1 MAKTTLGVDHAP
13 SGFPWVVVTEAV
25 ASEVAVEASVAVA
38 SEAEALAEAGSIS
51 LEFRVQS
58 LEKNM
63 SEPII
68 EIKNAAIFQR
78 ENLVLSNVNLTLHR
92 GEFIYLIGRTG
103 SGKSSLLKTLYGEL
117 PARDGIVRVAG
128 YDLTQLKRKDI
139 PYLRRKIGI
148 VFQDF
153 QLLFDRSVEKNLEF
167 VLGATGWT
175 EKAEI
180 SRRIDEVLAK
190 VGLSDKRKSM
200 PHQMSG
206 GEQQGVAIARALL
219 NEPDVILADEP
230 TGNLDPD
237 TTLEVMKLLRNI
249 SENGTAVLMAT
260 HNYTLMQKYP
270 SRIAN
275 CKNGTVI
282 CSEME

>member
-1 MAKTTLGVDHAP
+1 MATLIKYTGVEVRQEEQTVLHDVNFEI
-13 SGFPWVVVTEAV
+13 GEGEWVY
-25 ASEVAVEASVAVA
+25 
-38 SEAEALAEAGSIS
+38 LLG
-51 LEFRVQS
+51 RV
-58 LEKNM
+58 
-63 SEPII
+63 
-68 EIKNAAIFQR
+68 
-78 ENLVLSNVNLTLHR
+78 
-92 GEFIYLIGRTG
+92 G
-103 SGKSSLLKTLYGEL
+103 SGKSSLLKTFYGEL
-117 PARDGIVRVAG
+117 PIAAG
-128 YDLTQLKRKDI
+128 QAQLLEYDLTKLKRKQV
-139 PYLRRKIGI
+139 PYLRRKVGI

-153 QLLFDRSVEKNLEF
+153 QLLSDRTVEKNLSF

-175 EKAEI
+175 DSVEI
-180 SRRIDEVLAK
+180 SKRIDEVLAM
-190 VGLSDKRKSM
+190 VGLADKRYNM

-219 NEPDVILADEP
+219 NAPDVILADEP

-249 SENGTAVLMAT
+249 SERGTAVLMAT

-275 CKNGTVI
+275 CKNGTVV

>member
-1 MAKTTLGVDHAP
+1 MA
-13 SGFPWVVVTEAV
+13 
-25 ASEVAVEASVAVA
+25 
-38 SEAEALAEAGSIS
+38 
-51 LEFRVQS
+51 
-58 LEKNM
+58 
-63 SEPII
+63 EPII
-68 EIKNAAIFQR
+68 EIRNASIFQQ
-78 ENLVLSNVNLTLHR
+78 ENLVLSNVNLTLNK

-128 YDLTQLKRKDI
+128 YDLTQLRKKDI

-153 QLLFDRSVEKNLEF
+153 QLLFDRTVEKNLEF
-167 VLGATGWT
+167 VLGATGWK
-175 EKAEI
+175 EPNEI
-180 SRRIDEVLAK
+180 SKRIDEVLTK
-190 VGLSDKRKSM
+190 VGLADKRKSM
-200 PHQMSG
+200 PHQLSG
-206 GEQQGVAIARALL
+206 GEQQGIAIARALL
-219 NEPDVILADEP
+219 NDPDVIIADEP

-237 TTLEVMKLLRNI
+237 TTLEVMKLLRRI

-275 CKNGTVI
+275 CNNGTVI

>member
-1 MAKTTLGVDHAP
+1 
-13 SGFPWVVVTEAV
+13 
-25 ASEVAVEASVAVA
+25 
-38 SEAEALAEAGSIS
+38 
-51 LEFRVQS
+51 
-58 LEKNM
+58 M
-63 SEPII
+63 SDPII
-68 EIKNAAIFQR
+68 ELKNASIFQR
-78 ENLVLSNVNLTLHR
+78 ENLVLTGVNLTLHK

-117 PARDGIVRVAG
+117 PARDGYFHVVG
-128 YDLTQLKRKDI
+128 YDLTKLKRKDI

-153 QLLFDRSVEKNLEF
+153 QLLFDRTVEKNLSF

-175 EKAEI
+175 DSVEI
-180 SRRIDEVLAK
+180 SKRIDEVLAM

-219 NEPDVILADEP
+219 NDPDVIIADEP

-237 TTLEVMKLLRNI
+237 TTLEVMKLLRRI

-275 CKNGTVI
+275 CKNGTVV

>member
-1 MAKTTLGVDHAP
+1 
-13 SGFPWVVVTEAV
+13 
-25 ASEVAVEASVAVA
+25 
-38 SEAEALAEAGSIS
+38 
-51 LEFRVQS
+51 
-58 LEKNM
+58 M

-68 EIKNAAIFQR
+68 EIKNASIFQQ
-78 ENLVLSNVNLTLHR
+78 ENLVLSDVNLTLHK
-92 GEFIYLIGRTG
+92 GDFIYLIGRTG

-128 YDLTQLKRKDI
+128 YDLTQLRRKDI

-175 EKAEI
+175 EKVEI

-275 CKNGTVI
+275 CKNGTVV
-282 CSEME
+282 CSDME

>member
-1 MAKTTLGVDHAP
+1 
-13 SGFPWVVVTEAV
+13 
-25 ASEVAVEASVAVA
+25 
-38 SEAEALAEAGSIS
+38 
-51 LEFRVQS
+51 
-58 LEKNM
+58 M

-68 EIKNAAIFQR
+68 EIKNASIFQR
-78 ENLVLSNVNLTLHR
+78 ENLVLSDVNLTLNK

-117 PARDGIVRVAG
+117 PARDGTFRVAG
-128 YDLTQLKRKDI
+128 YDLTKLKRKDI

-190 VGLSDKRKSM
+190 VGLADKRKSM

-237 TTLEVMKLLRNI
+237 TTLEVMKLLRQI

-275 CKNGTVI
+275 CKNGTVV

>member
-1 MAKTTLGVDHAP
+1 
-13 SGFPWVVVTEAV
+13 
-25 ASEVAVEASVAVA
+25 
-38 SEAEALAEAGSIS
+38 
-51 LEFRVQS
+51 
-58 LEKNM
+58 M

-68 EIKNAAIFQR
+68 EIKNASIFQQ
-78 ENLVLSNVNLTLHR
+78 ENLVLSNVNLTLNK

-117 PARDGIVRVAG
+117 PARDGIVHVAG

-153 QLLFDRSVEKNLEF
+153 QLLFDRTVEKNLSF
-167 VLGATGWT
+167 VLNATGWT
-175 EKAEI
+175 DNVEI
-180 SRRIDEVLAK
+180 SKRIDEVLAR
-190 VGLSDKRKSM
+190 VGLADKRKSM

-219 NEPDVILADEP
+219 NDPDVIIADEP

-237 TTLEVMKLLRNI
+237 TTLEVMKLLRRI

-275 CKNGTVI
+275 CNNGTVV

>member
-1 MAKTTLGVDHAP
+1 
-13 SGFPWVVVTEAV
+13 
-25 ASEVAVEASVAVA
+25 
-38 SEAEALAEAGSIS
+38 
-51 LEFRVQS
+51 
-58 LEKNM
+58 M

-68 EIKNAAIFQR
+68 EIKNASIFQR
-78 ENLVLSNVNLTLHR
+78 ENLVLSNVNLTLNK

-128 YDLTQLKRKDI
+128 YDLTKLKKKDI

-190 VGLSDKRKSM
+190 VGLGDKRKSM

-206 GEQQGVAIARALL
+206 GEQQGVAIAR
-219 NEPDVILADEP
+219 
-230 TGNLDPD
+230 
-237 TTLEVMKLLRNI
+237 EVMKLLRRI

-275 CKNGTVI
+275 CKNGTVV

>member
-1 MAKTTLGVDHAP
+1 
-13 SGFPWVVVTEAV
+13 
-25 ASEVAVEASVAVA
+25 
-38 SEAEALAEAGSIS
+38 
-51 LEFRVQS
+51 
-58 LEKNM
+58 M

-68 EIKNAAIFQR
+68 EIRNASIFQR
-78 ENLVLSNVNLTLHR
+78 ENRVLSDVNLTLNK

-117 PARDGIVRVAG
+117 PARDGIVNVAG
-128 YDLTQLKRKDI
+128 FDLTNLRKKDI

-153 QLLFDRSVEKNLEF
+153 QLLSDRTVEKNLEF
-167 VLGATGWT
+167 VLGATGWR
-175 EKAEI
+175 EPKEI
-180 SRRIDEVLAK
+180 SKRIDEVLDL
-190 VGLSDKRKSM
+190 VGLADKRKSM

-206 GEQQGVAIARALL
+206 GEQQGIAIARALL
-219 NEPDVILADEP
+219 NDPVVILADEP

-237 TTLEVMKLLRNI
+237 TTLEVMKLMRRI

-275 CKNGTVI
+275 CKNGTVV

>member
-1 MAKTTLGVDHAP
+1 
-13 SGFPWVVVTEAV
+13 
-25 ASEVAVEASVAVA
+25 
-38 SEAEALAEAGSIS
+38 
-51 LEFRVQS
+51 
-58 LEKNM
+58 M

-128 YDLTQLKRKDI
+128 YDLTQIKRKDI

>member
-1 MAKTTLGVDHAP
+1 MA
-13 SGFPWVVVTEAV
+13 
-25 ASEVAVEASVAVA
+25 
-38 SEAEALAEAGSIS
+38 
-51 LEFRVQS
+51 
-58 LEKNM
+58 
-63 SEPII
+63 EPII
-68 EIKNAAIFQR
+68 EIKNASIFQQ
-78 ENLVLSNVNLTLHR
+78 ENLVLSNVNLTLHK

-117 PARDGIVRVAG
+117 PARDGFFRVAG
-128 YDLTQLKRKDI
+128 YDLTTLRKKNI

-153 QLLFDRSVEKNLEF
+153 QLLSDRSVEKNLEF

-175 EKAEI
+175 DHVEI
-180 SRRIDEVLAK
+180 SKRIDEVLAM
-190 VGLSDKRKSM
+190 VGLSDKRKNM

-219 NEPDVILADEP
+219 NHPDVILADEP

-237 TTLEVMKLLRNI
+237 TTLEVMKLLRHI
-249 SENGTAVLMAT
+249 SESGTAVLMAT

-275 CKNGTVI
+275 CKNGTVV

>member
-1 MAKTTLGVDHAP
+1 
-13 SGFPWVVVTEAV
+13 
-25 ASEVAVEASVAVA
+25 
-38 SEAEALAEAGSIS
+38 
-51 LEFRVQS
+51 
-58 LEKNM
+58 M

-68 EIKNAAIFQR
+68 EIKNASIFQG
-78 ENLVLSNVNLTLHR
+78 ENLVLSDVNLTLNK

-128 YDLTQLKRKDI
+128 YDLTQLRRKDI

-206 GEQQGVAIARALL
+206 GEQQGIAIARALL
-219 NEPDVILADEP
+219 NDPDVIIADEP

-237 TTLEVMKLLRNI
+237 TTLEVMKLLRRI

-275 CKNGTVI
+275 CNNGTVI
-282 CSEME
+282 CSDME

>member
-1 MAKTTLGVDHAP
+1 
-13 SGFPWVVVTEAV
+13 
-25 ASEVAVEASVAVA
+25 
-38 SEAEALAEAGSIS
+38 
-51 LEFRVQS
+51 
-58 LEKNM
+58 M

-68 EIKNAAIFQR
+68 EIKNASIFQR
-78 ENLVLSNVNLTLHR
+78 ENLVLSGVNLTLHK

-117 PARDGIVRVAG
+117 PARDGTFRVAG
-128 YDLTQLKRKDI
+128 YDLTKLKRKDI

-175 EKAEI
+175 DKAEI

-190 VGLSDKRKSM
+190 VGLADKRKSM

-230 TGNLDPD
+230 TGNLDPE
-237 TTLEVMKLLRNI
+237 TTLEVMKLLRQIN
-249 SENGTAVLMAT
+249 ENGTAVLMAT

-270 SRIAN
+270 SRSAN
-275 CKNGTVI
+275 CKNGTVV

>member
-1 MAKTTLGVDHAP
+1 
-13 SGFPWVVVTEAV
+13 
-25 ASEVAVEASVAVA
+25 
-38 SEAEALAEAGSIS
+38 
-51 LEFRVQS
+51 
-58 LEKNM
+58 M

-68 EIKNAAIFQR
+68 EIKNASIFQR
-78 ENLVLSNVNLTLHR
+78 ENLVLSNVNLTLNK

-117 PARDGIVRVAG
+117 PARDGIVNVAG
-128 YDLTQLKRKDI
+128 YDLTKLKKKDI

-190 VGLSDKRKSM
+190 VGLGDKRKSM

-206 GEQQGVAIARALL
+206 GEQQGVAIARAL
-219 NEPDVILADEP
+219 IIADEP

-237 TTLEVMKLLRNI
+237 TTLEVMKLLRRI

-275 CKNGTVI
+275 CKNGTVV

>member
-1 MAKTTLGVDHAP
+1 MINVTDDVPAVHSSHANDTKIHYRLQTVEYIMQLALFHQSYILMRKDDIFARTIVECTFVSHLSIRKSAVGIVD
-13 SGFPWVVVTEAV
+13 
-25 ASEVAVEASVAVA
+25 
-38 SEAEALAEAGSIS
+38 
-51 LEFRVQS
+51 
-58 LEKNM
+58 
-63 SEPII
+63 
-68 EIKNAAIFQR
+68 IFCFH
-78 ENLVLSNVNLTLHR
+78 SYVNLTLHK

-117 PARDGIVRVAG
+117 PARDGIFKVAG
-128 YDLTQLKRKDI
+128 YDLTKLKRKDI

-153 QLLFDRSVEKNLEF
+153 QLLFDRTVEKNLAF

-175 EKAEI
+175 DSVEI
-180 SRRIDEVLAK
+180 SKRIDEVLSM

-219 NEPDVILADEP
+219 NAPDVILADEP

-237 TTLEVMKLLRNI
+237 TTLDVMKLLRRI
-249 SENGTAVLMAT
+249 SENGQAVLMAT

-275 CKNGTVI
+275 CKNGTVV